1 MHGHMTILQGHVT
14 HCRDH
19 MTMLYKSHD
28 LIIPI
33 TVVLALSIVEYA
45 RSKFARVSFTVARA
59 EDASLG
65 RGVRSVKRDVRL
77 VKVTSTDVS
86 I

>member
-1 MHGHMTILQGHVT
+1 MTIL
-14 HCRDH
+14 R
-19 MTMLYKSHD
+19 KSHD
-28 LIIPI
+28 PIIPV
-33 TVVLALSIVEYA
+33 TVVLALSMVEYA

-77 VKVTSTDVS
+77 VTVKFTDVS
-86 I
+86 M